1 LKKADTL
8 FARYDQDKSD
18 TLELEELRCMFEDI
32 DKKLT
37 SLPATAQVAH
47 QQGKYLGKKLNQ
59 IALAQKTKSLPSS
72 SDYSD
77 DTDNPE
83 PDMDD
88 RFPPFSYAH
97 LGSLAYIGNAAV
109 ADFGTGWT
117 WMGGL
122 SAVYLW
128 RSIYFSEQVSFRTR
142 ALLALDWSK
151 RFIFGRDISKF

>member
-1 LKKADTL
+1 MAN
-8 FARYDQDKSD
+8 
-18 TLELEELRCMFEDI
+18 
-32 DKKLT
+32 
-37 SLPATAQVAH
+37 

-59 IALAQKTKSLPSS
+59 IILAQKTKSFPSS
-72 SDYSD
+72 SDYSV
-77 DTDNPE
+77 DTDNPK
-83 PDMDD
+83 PDIDD
-88 RFPPFSYAH
+88 RLPPFSYAH

-128 RSIYFSEQVSFRTR
+128 RSVYFSEQVSFRTR

-151 RFIFGRDISKF
+151 VI

>member
-1 LKKADTL
+1 M
-8 FARYDQDKSD
+8 
-18 TLELEELRCMFEDI
+18 EELRVMFEDI

-37 SLPATAQVAH
+37 SLPAVLFPYSIYLFCLKVCKLLLICLINSIGKTAQVAH

-59 IALAQKTKSLPSS
+59 IALAQKTKSLPPS
-72 SDYSD
+72 SDYSAD
-77 DTDNPE
+77 IDNPN
-83 PDMDD
+83 PDIDD
-88 RFPPFSYAH
+88 RLPPFSYAH

-109 ADFGTGWT
+109 ADFGMGWT

-142 ALLALDWSK
+142 ALLAIDWTK
-151 RFIFGRDISKF
+151 VI